1 MIRIENG
8 KKSYDGRVIWENLNL
23 TFSESGIY
31 CLMGP
36 SGQGKTTLL
45 RCLAGLETLDGGTI
59 HGLSDARISMVFQED
74 RLIPELTA
82 AANLKLVGVKEPAAL
97 AAGDPSGGMP
107 GSAGEYLLR
116 RYEAPGSGCES
127 DGGTV
132 GDSPDGRAVYW
143 SG

>member
-45 RCLAGLETLDGGTI
+45 RCLAGLETLERSMDFQ
-59 HGLSDARISMVFQED
+59 ARGFPWCS
-74 RLIPELTA
+74 
-82 AANLKLVGVKEPAAL
+82 
-97 AAGDPSGGMP
+97 
-107 GSAGEYLLR
+107 R
-116 RYEAPGSGCES
+116 RI
-127 DGGTV
+127 V
-132 GDSPDGRAVYW
+132 
-143 SG
+143 

>member
-74 RLIPELTA
+74 RLFRSLRRQSEPEAGGREGT
-82 AANLKLVGVKEPAAL
+82 AAL
-97 AAGDPSGGMP
+97 AAG
-107 GSAGEYLLR
+107 GSFR
-116 RYEAPGSGCES
+116 RNAWLS
-127 DGGTV
+127 
-132 GDSPDGRAVYW
+132 R
-143 SG
+143 